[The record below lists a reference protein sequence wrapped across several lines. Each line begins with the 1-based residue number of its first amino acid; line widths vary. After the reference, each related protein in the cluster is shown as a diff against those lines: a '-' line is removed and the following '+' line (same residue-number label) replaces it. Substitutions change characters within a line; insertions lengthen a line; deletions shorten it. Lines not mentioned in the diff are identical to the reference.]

1 MFPCSMEKSLEIDR
15 LGNELQ
21 SAHAVS
27 KQSQEV
33 RIISLVYSKGFL
45 SEHLM
50 QKFYYIEI
58 CNDANDVMSDFLTML
73 FMSMVCWLKT
83 RSHHLHD

>member
-1 MFPCSMEKSLEIDR
+1 MQVCTFHFSFRKLKLLSKNNSFMIPCSMEKSLEIDR

-33 RIISLVYSKGFL
+33 RIISLVYSK
-45 SEHLM
+45 
-50 QKFYYIEI
+50 
-58 CNDANDVMSDFLTML
+58 V
-73 FMSMVCWLKT
+73 V
-83 RSHHLHD
+83 LHSNL